1 MCHISRPTIA
11 LIMGHGLAA
20 PPNHALSSSIKDEY
34 FCDIQ
39 RPSRPDRRGADAD
52 DGPIDLA
59 LISRRPA
66 TPAD

>member
-1 MCHISRPTIA
+1 MVV
-11 LIMGHGLAA
+11 AA

-39 RPSRPDRRGADAD
+39 RPSRPDRRRADAD